1 MYAALI
7 TGLEQVELRE
17 FPSPTPADG
26 GVVVDIAYCGICGT
40 DIHAY
45 QSGRDYRP
53 SICGHEWTGTV
64 SAVGK
69 DVRTVGEGD
78 RVVVAVAAPCGV
90 CRPCSTGDPSHCTVA
105 FLSAIGADPLAP
117 KHGAFASQIA
127 VGEAKVMKA
136 NAALSDRTLGQIEP
150 ATVTLHAVHRS
161 GLRPGQLVV
170 VQGGGPIG
178 LLTFQWAKAL
188 GAGHVVVVEP
198 SAPRAALARDLGAD
212 SVVAPGEEAKARIAE
227 LASGLGGAD
236 LVFECVGSGPAV
248 QWGADLVRR
257 GGELCLVGVPTT
269 DATISPAN
277 WIVKELT
284 VTSSIAFE
292 RHEFAEAMDRVADG
306 QVRLDE
312 LHTQTVG
319 LDGFAGALV
328 DLASGSSA
336 QMKVLVDPRL

>member
-1 MYAALI
+1 MHAALI
-7 TGLEQVELRE
+7 TGLETVELRE
-17 FPSPTPADG
+17 FPSPTPAEG
-26 GVVVDIAYCGICGT
+26 GLVVDIAFCGVCGT

-64 SAVGK
+64 SAVGAG
-69 DVRTVGEGD
+69 VTTVCEGD
-78 RVVVAVAAPCGV
+78 RVVVAVAGPCGK
-90 CRPCSTGDPSHCTVA
+90 CRPCETGDPSHCSVA
-105 FLSAIGADPLAP
+105 FMSAIGADPLAP
-117 KHGAFASQIA
+117 KHGGFAPQIA
-127 VGEAKVMKA
+127 VGESKVMRA
-136 NAALSDRTLGQIEP
+136 HGGLSDRTLGQIEP
-150 ATVTLHAVHRS
+150 ATVTLHAVRRS
-161 GLRPGQLVV
+161 GLQPGQLVV

-198 SAPRAALARDLGAD
+198 SEPRAALARDLGAD
-212 SVVAPGEEAKARIAE
+212 SVVAPGEAAKTRIAE
-227 LASGLGGAD
+227 LAGGLGGAD

-277 WIVKELT
+277 WIVKELRLST
-284 VTSSIAFE
+284 SIAFE
-292 RHEFAEAMDRVADG
+292 RHEFAQAMDRVADG

-312 LHTQTVG
+312 MHTQTVPLAG
-319 LDGFAGALV
+319 LAGALA
-328 DLASGSSA
+328 DLASGSSSH
-336 QMKVLVDPRL
+336 MKVLVDPRI